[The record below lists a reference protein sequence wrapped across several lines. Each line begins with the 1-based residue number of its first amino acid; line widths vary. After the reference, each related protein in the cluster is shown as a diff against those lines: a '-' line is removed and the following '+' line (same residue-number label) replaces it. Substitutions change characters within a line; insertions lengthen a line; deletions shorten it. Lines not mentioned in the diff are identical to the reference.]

1 MLMVAAYA
9 LILISLVR
17 LRVREP
23 QLPRPYRIPL
33 GTAGLSLMIATPL
46 GLIVLVIYLAGIDRS
61 LIFFGTNELRIFGWS
76 IGWYSALSFLGL
88 ATGPFAYYFFT
99 QIKKPT

>member
-23 QLPRPYRIPL
+23 QLLRPYRIPL

-61 LIFFGTNELRIFGWS
+61 LIFLGTNELRIFGWS
-76 IGWYSALSFLGL
+76 IGWYAALSFLGL
-88 ATGPFAYYFFT
+88 ATGPLAYYLFT
-99 QIKKPT
+99 RKKKPA